1 MESQITLSPWHANAI
16 KAGRIIGDETVND
29 TFDKITINSHNA
41 TVATVYRRADA
52 RLIKAAPELLEA
64 CEPDADPPGPD
75 FLEWLACRLVSVYGE
90 SENVSHVHALRRKA
104 EKMRS
109 AIAKAKGE

>member
-1 MESQITLSPWHANAI
+1 MESKITLSPWHANAI

-64 CEPDADPPGPD
+64 LKAIKASLGQPVFQSTNEDAA
-75 FLEWLACRLVSVYGE
+75 ACRIMRGYSA
-90 SENVSHVHALRRKA
+90 HAWEWARQAILKA
-104 EKMRS
+104 EG
-109 AIAKAKGE
+109 GE